1 MNAKEYFWY
10 NAAVSASV
18 GFGPD
23 KASAF
28 RETLVGEIFYALGV
42 SRDGLVRRALGALFR
57 GPAGRLGAIAARADA
72 AAGAAGIGA
81 GSRSVLGDLSVR
93 VSARGADGIPLAG
106 PLLVVANHPG
116 GLDSLA
122 ILARIPRRDVH
133 VIISDAPL
141 TRAFE
146 HAGRNFIY
154 ASPGAK
160 GRAAALRTAIDRLRA
175 GGAVLV
181 FPRGDVEPD
190 PELAASPAGALGEW
204 SRSVE
209 VMLRAAPGVRL
220 LAAAASGALSPRYAR
235 GPLSLLRRSPERK
248 QKLAEVR
255 QFLAQAFRPGRLRLE
270 IHLSFAAPVE
280 GADILARGG
289 MSAVTIIARHLLA
302 GHMLALRERGTGPDV
317 FVA

>member
-1 MNAKEYFWY
+1 MP
-10 NAAVSASV
+10 AVSTSV
-18 GFGPD
+18 GSGPD
-23 KASAF
+23 KAFAF

-42 SRDGLVRRALGALFR
+42 SRDGVVRRALGSLFR

-81 GSRSVLGDLSVR
+81 GSRSVLDDLSVR
-93 VSARGADGIPLAG
+93 VSARGADTIPLAG
-106 PLLVVANHPG
+106 PLLVAANHPG

-122 ILARIPRRDVH
+122 ILARIPRKDVH
-133 VIISDAPL
+133 VIISDSPL
-141 TRAFE
+141 TRTFE
-146 HAGRNFIY
+146 RAGRHFIY
-154 ASPGAK
+154 ASPGPR

-175 GGAVLV
+175 GEAVLI
-181 FPRGDVEPD
+181 FPHGDVEPD

-209 VMLRAAPGVRL
+209 VMLRAAPGARL
-220 LAAAASGALSPRYAR
+220 LAVIASGALSPRYAR

-255 QFLAQAFRPGRLRLE
+255 QFLAQALRPGRLSLE

-280 GADILARGG
+280 GADLLARGG
-289 MSAVTIIARHLLA
+289 MSALAGIAGHLLSD
-302 GHMLALRERGTGPDV
+302 HVLALKERGTGPDV
-317 FVA
+317 FVASDRRTP